1 MRVWHNFRVVTGVT
15 LWVTRMEIKFVKSE
29 RMDLVGGAGLSLV
42 GQLLGRY
49 TTLNKD
55 LSRQFPKRSGA
66 ITTGDVAVAYVATL
80 CTGKSDFE
88 AVSTLKDKVLM
99 PESLGLQAFPSPVT
113 VRQRLDEGADL
124 YMHYVQKATA
134 DLLRMAKAPIT
145 ALATGHVALDV
156 DVTPLD
162 NSKTKKEGIGWTYKQ
177 FEGYA
182 PIAAYLGEEGWAL
195 GFELREGTQHCQKG
209 TPSFLARVIP
219 LAQRLAQRPVLL
231 RLDSGNDAMENYG
244 LAQGLGCDFLAK
256 HNWRTENLEVWADKA
271 AAMPDSAWSHP
282 RDGKRVMRLSEWQE
296 RKAKV
301 DGKEVLVRL
310 RMVVEVVERMTD
322 FNGNRLLLPLIGV
335 DAWMTS
341 LDLPEEKVIALYR
354 DHGTSEQFHS
364 EMKSEL
370 DLERLPS
377 GKFVTNALILEM
389 GVLAYNLLR
398 LLGQVGLKDYK
409 QRHPSKRRRLRTVI
423 QELLCVAARV
433 VHHAGQ
439 VAYAFGRD
447 CLAFDRLV
455 MLRARFSG
463 A

>member
-1 MRVWHNFRVVTGVT
+1 
-15 LWVTRMEIKFVKSE
+15 MEIKFVKSD
-29 RMDLVGGAGLSLV
+29 RMDLVGGAGLSLI
-42 GQLLGRY
+42 GQLLSRY
-49 TTLNKD
+49 TTLGKD
-55 LSRQFPKRSGA
+55 LTRQFPKRTGA
-66 ITTGDVAVAYVATL
+66 ISTGDVAVAYVATL

-88 AVSTLKDKVLM
+88 AVSTLKDKVMM
-99 PESLGLQAFPSPVT
+99 PESLGIETFPSPVT

-124 YMHYVQKATA
+124 YMHYVQRATG
-134 DLLRMAKAPIT
+134 DLLRKSKAPIT
-145 ALATGHVALDV
+145 ALSTGHVALDV

-162 NSKTKKEGIGWTYKQ
+162 NSNTKKEGIGWTYKQ
-177 FEGYA
+177 FNGYA

-195 GFELREGTQHCQKG
+195 GFELREGTQHCQKE
-209 TPSFLARVIP
+209 TPAFLARVIP
-219 LAQRLAQRPVLL
+219 LAQRLAGRPVLL
-231 RLDSGNDAMENYG
+231 RLDSGNDALENYA
-244 LAQGLGCDFLAK
+244 LAQGLGVDFLAK
-256 HNWRTENLEVWADKA
+256 HNWRTENLDVWADKA
-271 AAMPDSAWSHP
+271 YAKPESAWSHP
-282 RDGKRVMRLSEWQE
+282 RDGKRVVRLSEWQE
-296 RKAKV
+296 RTAKV
-301 DGKEVLVRL
+301 DGQNVTVRL
-310 RMVVEVVERMTD
+310 RMVVEVSERTTD
-322 FNGNRLLLPLIGV
+322 PQGNQLLLPLVGV

-341 LDLPEEKVIALYR
+341 LDLVEEKVIALYR

-398 LLGQVGLKDYK
+398 LMGQVGLQGYK
-409 QRHPSKRRRLRTVI
+409 QRHESKRRRLRTVI

-439 VAYAFGRD
+439 VAYAFGRN

-463 A
+463 G